1 MYLMWRHNALNDLE
15 SVVHLWLD
23 MGNKFIRLTRETNLL
38 SRSNQTCT
46 EIYLKLYSRHTPWRL
61 HPWLNLDNCYCLP
74 CYSFLLQSLY
84 ISHRPLKSPKYFAI
98 HANLACVDVILKDSD
113 GVSVIAISNRN
124 HLKSMTGCRM
134 IMGNQ

>member
-1 MYLMWRHNALNDLE
+1 MHLIVMSQCTKWSWKCNTPLIRHGKQTYKVNK
-15 SVVHLWLD
+15 
-23 MGNKFIRLTRETNLL
+23 GNKFVIQVQSKVYRNLP
-38 SRSNQTCT
+38 QVVF
-46 EIYLKLYSRHTPWRL
+46 HTLWRL

-84 ISHRPLKSPKYFAI
+84 ISHRPLKSPKYFTI
-98 HANLACVDVILKDSD
+98 HASLACVDVILKDSD